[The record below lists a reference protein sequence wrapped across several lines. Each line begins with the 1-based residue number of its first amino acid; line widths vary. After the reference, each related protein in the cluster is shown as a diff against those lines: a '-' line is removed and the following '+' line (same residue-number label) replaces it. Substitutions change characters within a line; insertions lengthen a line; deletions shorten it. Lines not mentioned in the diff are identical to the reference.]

1 MADIRIVEMNELDD
15 SMITIDE
22 ITKIVGLNKL
32 TVQKKIQQAK
42 LESIAMLK
50 SGKRGRPDRIF
61 NRGAIN
67 DLFGISTSPAISNT
81 ENVSSNNENDQNRDL
96 AQEGVSPSH

>member
-1 MADIRIVEMNELDD
+1 MSDIRIVEMNELDD

-50 SGKRGRPDRIF
+50 SGKRGRPARIF

>member
-15 SMITIDE
+15 SMVTIDE

-50 SGKRGRPDRIF
+50 SGKRGRPARIF

>member
-22 ITKIVGLNKL
+22 ITKNVGLNKL

-50 SGKRGRPDRIF
+50 SGKRGRPARIF